1 MSESELVLVEDR
13 GVVRILTLNRPEKRN
28 ALNQELVLAL
38 GDQLRE
44 AADDDSV
51 HCVVLAG
58 NGPMFSSGMD
68 LGLLKELSEQP
79 QMLVPFR
86 RRALE
91 IYNLPEQM
99 SKPTVCKIQG
109 GCIGGAMELA
119 LACDLRVMA
128 EDALIGIPETR
139 LGLLPDL
146 GGCSRLAAVVG
157 VGRAKELIMTGRMVS
172 AKEAKEIGLVNRIA
186 SPDDL
191 ETATEELVGELIGC
205 APRAI
210 GLAKKIIDTAAKPA
224 IAATLEA
231 EITAQQVLVTTDDFK
246 EGAKALY
253 EKRMPVFKR

>member
-1 MSESELVLVEDR
+1 MSELVLVEDR

-28 ALNQELVLAL
+28 ALNQEMVLAL
-38 GDQLRE
+38 GDQFRE
-44 AADDDSV
+44 AANDDSV
-51 HCVVLAG
+51 HCVVLGG

-86 RRALE
+86 RVALDV
-91 IYNLPEQM
+91 YNLPEQM
-99 SKPTVCKIQG
+99 NKPTICKIQG
-109 GCIGGAMELA
+109 ACIGGAMELA

-191 ETATEELVGELIGC
+191 ETATEELVGELISC

-246 EGAKALY
+246 EGATALY